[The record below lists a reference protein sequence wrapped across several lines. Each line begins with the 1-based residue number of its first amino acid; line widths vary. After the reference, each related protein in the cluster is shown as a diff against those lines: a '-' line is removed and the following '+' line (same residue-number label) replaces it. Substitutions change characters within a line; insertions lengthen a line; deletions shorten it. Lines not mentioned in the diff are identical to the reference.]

1 MSVSARALWYIESHL
16 GGDLSLELIARDVG
30 VSPYHLSRAFGTAT
44 GCGLAHYVRAR
55 RLSEA
60 AKALLNGAPDI
71 LSVSLDSG
79 YGSHE
84 AFTRAF
90 RQHFGLTPERARAQ
104 RPTTILDLLEPN
116 QNANYN
122 QYLHRARSHC
132 PARRHADF
140 RTKPRLYTSKHGW
153 NPISMGAIP
162 DPLRPHPNST

>member
-79 YGSHE
+79 YGSLMKPSLAHLGSTSALRLSGHE
-84 AFTRAF
+84 HSGQQPSSISWSQSECKLQPIPAS
-90 RQHFGLTPERARAQ
+90 
-104 RPTTILDLLEPN
+104 RPFALLS
-116 QNANYN
+116 AT
-122 QYLHRARSHC
+122 LC
-132 PARRHADF
+132 
-140 RTKPRLYTSKHGW
+140 
-153 NPISMGAIP
+153 
-162 DPLRPHPNST
+162 